1 MKPARRHAGACLR
14 ARSWGTWPEMSDL
27 SQRTGQFP
35 RQRGSEPLRVVLAD
49 DHPFYRDG
57 LTGLLRKSGIEVV
70 ADVPNGEAAIRA
82 VEEFG
87 PDVVVMDLNM
97 PGISGLDATRKLA
110 ELAPATKVLVLTVSA
125 MEADVTEAIVAG
137 ATGYVLKEAPVEDV
151 VAAIEAVAAGH
162 SYISPRIATLLLRRV
177 QDAEGAPPVVS
188 AHLTSR
194 EREVLALLAEGW
206 ANSEIAERLMMSP
219 STVRHHI
226 SNILIK
232 LQVQNR
238 VQAAVRAVRG
248 KIV

>member
-1 MKPARRHAGACLR
+1 MPDF
-14 ARSWGTWPEMSDL
+14 SDSIAPL
-27 SQRTGQFP
+27 TRPG
-35 RQRGSEPLRVVLAD
+35 GSEPFRVVIAD

-57 LTGLLRKSGIEVV
+57 LAGLLLKSGVDVV
-70 ADVPNGEAAIRA
+70 AEVPNGEAAIRA
-82 VEEFG
+82 VEELA

-110 ELAPATKVLVLTVSA
+110 EIAPATKVLVLTVSA

-151 VAAIEAVAAGH
+151 VAAIAAVAAGQ
-162 SYISPRIATLLLRRV
+162 SFISPRIATLLLRRI
-177 QDAEGAPPVVS
+177 QDAESGRPVDNV
-188 AHLTSR
+188 HLSLR
-194 EREVLALLAEGW
+194 ERDVLALLAEGK
-206 ANSEIAERLMMSP
+206 ANSEIAEALRISP

-238 VQAAVRAVRG
+238 VQAAVRAVRS